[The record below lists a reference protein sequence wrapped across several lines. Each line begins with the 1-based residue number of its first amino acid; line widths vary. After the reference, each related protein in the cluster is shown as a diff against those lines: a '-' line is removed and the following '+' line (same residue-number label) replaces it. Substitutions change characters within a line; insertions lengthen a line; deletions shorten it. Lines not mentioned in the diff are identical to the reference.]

1 MLRKGLV
8 FTILLV
14 LLSACK
20 APKIIPDWADVPYGP
35 FQLMDPPGI
44 TNPVLSARDVTD
56 RDAQFVADPFLYHE
70 GDSWYMFMEVFDRS
84 TGGDI
89 GLARSPDGLHWT
101 YDRIVLDEPF
111 HLSYPYV
118 FKADNSYYMIP
129 ETHQLSDVRIYKA
142 DKFPYEWKYVATI
155 LNRRKYVDP
164 SIFFYNDRWWLFVG
178 ETEDTTLYLFSS
190 KTLTGHWVEH
200 PQSPVIQ
207 NDSINARPGGR
218 AFVFNGDK
226 IIRIAQSFGDVLSVR
241 AYQVDILNTK
251 QYAEHEITESP
262 LIQPGNN
269 PQAWYAAGMHQFDPW
284 WVGDHWVV
292 VYDGRAMDDNFSIG
306 IKVSM
311 QP

>member
-1 MLRKGLV
+1 MLKKGLV
-8 FTILLV
+8 ITILLA

-20 APKIIPDWADVPYGP
+20 APKIIPDWTDVPYGP
-35 FQLMDPPGI
+35 FQLIDPPGI
-44 TNPVLSARDVTD
+44 TNPVLSAKDVTD
-56 RDAQFVADPFLYHE
+56 RDAQFVADPFLFHE
-70 GDSWYMFMEVFDRS
+70 GNSWYMFMEVFDRS

-89 GLARSPDGLHWT
+89 GLASSPDGLHWT

-118 FKADNSYYMIP
+118 FKVDNTYYMIP

-142 DKFPYEWKYVATI
+142 VKFPYKWSYVATI

-164 SIFFYNDRWWLFVG
+164 SIFFYKDRWWLFVG
-178 ETEDTTLYLFSS
+178 ETEDKILYLFSS

-200 PQSPVIQ
+200 LQSPVIQ
-207 NDSINARPGGR
+207 NDNINARPGGR

-251 QYAEHEITESP
+251 QYAEHEIPESP
-262 LIQPGNN
+262 LIEPGKK
-269 PQAWYAAGMHQFDPW
+269 PPSMVCSRHAPIRSM
-284 WVGDHWVV
+284 VGWRPLDCGLRWTG
-292 VYDGRAMDDNFSIG
+292 DG
-306 IKVSM
+306 
-311 QP
+311 